1 MNIHGHDIAVCS
13 WSLRPKGM
21 QDLVRMLGEVGLEHV
36 QLALLDLVQ
45 LDDKRKYQ
53 ELGHLRAGKVKLTGG
68 MMAFPGEDYSTIDA
82 IRRTGGFLPDDT
94 WALRRRLSQEAAKL
108 ACELGMRLIGT
119 HVGFVPPRS
128 DPKYQLIRSRV
139 LELAGVFADHGLDLL
154 METGQERAEELLEF
168 LHELSAPNVHINF
181 DPANM
186 ILYGAGDPID
196 AIRTLGRHIRHVHVK
211 DATPSRRPGVDWG
224 EEVPFGTGRVGAR
237 EFLRALREVG
247 YTGPL
252 AVEREAGDNRVG
264 DVRTA
269 IASLRSAEQG

>member
-108 ACELGMRLIGT
+108 ARDLDMRLIGT

-128 DPKYQLIRSRV
+128 DPRYRVIISRV
-139 LELAGVFADHGLDLL
+139 RELAGVFANHGLDLL

-186 ILYGAGDPID
+186 ILYGAGNPIE
-196 AIRTLGRHIRHVHVK
+196 AIRTLGPHIRHVHVK
-211 DATPSRRPGVDWG
+211 DATPSQRPGVDWG
-224 EEVPFGTGRVGAR
+224 EEVPFGTGHVAPGA
-237 EFLRALREVG
+237 FLTALREVG
-247 YTGPL
+247 YAGPL
-252 AVEREAGDNRVG
+252 AIEREAGDNRVR

-269 IASLRSAEQG
+269 IASLRSAE

>member
-1 MNIHGHDIAVCS
+1 MNVHGHDIAVCS
-13 WSLRPKGM
+13 WSLRPDGM

-36 QLALLDLVQ
+36 QLGLLDLVQ

-108 ACELGMRLIGT
+108 ARDLDMRLIGT

-128 DPKYQLIRSRV
+128 DPRYRVIVSRV
-139 LELAGVFADHGLDLL
+139 RELAGIFVDHGLDLL

-168 LHELSAPNVHINF
+168 LHELSAPNVQINF

-186 ILYGAGDPID
+186 VLYGAGDPIE
-196 AIRTLGRHIRHVHVK
+196 AIRTLGPHIRHVHAK
-211 DATPSRRPGVDWG
+211 DATPSQRPGVDWG
-224 EEVPFGTGRVGAR
+224 EEVPFGSGRVAPGA
-237 EFLRALREVG
+237 FLTALREVG
-247 YTGPL
+247 YAGPL
-252 AVEREAGDNRVG
+252 AIEREAGDNRIA

-269 IASLRSAEQG
+269 IQSLRSVAV